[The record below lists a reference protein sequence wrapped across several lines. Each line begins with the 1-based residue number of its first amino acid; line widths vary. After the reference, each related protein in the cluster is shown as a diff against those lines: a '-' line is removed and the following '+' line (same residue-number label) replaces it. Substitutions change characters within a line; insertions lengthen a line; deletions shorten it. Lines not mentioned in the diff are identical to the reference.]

1 GPQDCIAEMRA
12 RYRARRDVLI
22 EGLEAAGW
30 AVPRPPASM
39 FAWAPLPARFE
50 GLGSLGVGQ
59 LLLAEAKVAGCPA
72 VRVGEHGEGYVR
84 LALVENEHRI
94 RHAVRNVKAFLRNAD
109 ALLAAKEGRRSAS

>member
-1 GPQDCIAEMRA
+1 
-12 RYRARRDVLI
+12 VLI
-22 EGLEAAGW
+22 EGLESAGW

-50 GLGSLGVGQ
+50 RLGSLEFAKLQ
-59 LLLAEAKVAGCPA
+59 LTEAKVAVSPG
-72 VRVGEHGEGYVR
+72 VGFGEHGEGYVR

-109 ALLAAKEGRRSAS
+109 AILATKEGRRSAS

>member
-1 GPQDCIAEMRA
+1 M
-12 RYRARRDVLI
+12 LI
-22 EGLEAAGW
+22 EGLDAAGW

-50 GLGSLGVGQ
+50 RLGSLEFAK
-59 LLLAEAKVAGCPA
+59 LLLTEAKVAVAPG
-72 VRVGEHGEGYVR
+72 VGFGEHGEGHVR

-109 ALLAAKEGRRSAS
+109 AILAAKEGRRSAS